1 MSNASFQNALGGDG
15 SSAPMGQQETAFV
28 SQPRQSTRIIARPN
42 ETSLLPGGDKAQQ
55 GGDGIANHTP
65 MLYQGSVAPGVHP
78 NPYYDSPLSISPY
91 PQQQWAAGAHGS
103 SREVERQQAHRLQQQ
118 GVHPLL
124 RAQMVTRERGLDIG
138 QAISYGLRATF
149 ARPMLW
155 LGGTACVGFVY
166 AVRDLTTWLLAQP
179 EVAGSGLRALLWPL
193 EVLLFPVDLVCFLLT
208 PMVIFLLIKQVDGD
222 KLTLREAVSGASWWR
237 GLAVSCVLFVLAVL
251 PLGVAIDALVRA
263 WSTEMGELLTGSVA
277 REDLVNAI
285 YLNSVLPATLVVVVL
300 CLVSF
305 LETAVYYATEGRQG
319 IVGAFRD
326 GAMDVARNYGTY
338 LLFVGTL
345 AGVGLV
351 VSLLTFGLGMLV
363 VVPASCHAHVFAYR
377 QISRAPYPNI

>member
-55 GGDGIANHTP
+55 GGDGIASHTP
-65 MLYQGSVAPGVHP
+65 MPYQGSAAPGVHP
-78 NPYYDSPLSISPY
+78 NPYYDSPLSIRPY
-91 PQQQWAAGAHGS
+91 PQQQWAAGARGP

-149 ARPMLW
+149 ARPLLW
-155 LGGTACVGFVY
+155 LGGTACVGFAY
-166 AVRDLTTWLLAQP
+166 AVKDLTTWFLAQP
-179 EVAGSGLRALLWPL
+179 EIAGSGLRALLWPL
-193 EVLLFPVDLVCFLLT
+193 EVFLFPVDLVCFLLT

-251 PLGVAIDALVRA
+251 PLGAAIDALVRA

-305 LETAVYYATEGRQG
+305 LETAVYYAIEGRQG